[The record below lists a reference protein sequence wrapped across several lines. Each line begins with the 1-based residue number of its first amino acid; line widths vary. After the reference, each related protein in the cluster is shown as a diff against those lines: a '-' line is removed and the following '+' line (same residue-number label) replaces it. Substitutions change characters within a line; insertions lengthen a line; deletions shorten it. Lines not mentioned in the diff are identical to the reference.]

1 LEPPTPEEVAVFLFR
16 LILLP
21 PRLAF
26 GTTRLGFK
34 TARFLGI
41 RRLFFVGIGV
51 GIGLLIAP
59 VPGAEMRERLRAFLE
74 EQGLFEPAT
83 PLAAV
88 APSGNGFSTPASPA
102 TAPIT

>member
-1 LEPPTPEEVAVFLFR
+1 VFLFR

-41 RRLFFVGIGV
+41 RRLFFIGIGV

-74 EQGLFEPAT
+74 EQGLLEPVT
-83 PLAAV
+83 PPVAV
-88 APSGNGFSTPASPA
+88 APSGNGSPA
-102 TAPIT
+102 VASSATSPIT

>member
-1 LEPPTPEEVAVFLFR
+1 MFLFR

-26 GTTRLGFK
+26 GTTRLGYK

-41 RRLFFVGIGV
+41 RRLFLIGFGV

-74 EQGLFEPAT
+74 EQGFLEPET
-83 PLAAV
+83 PPVAV
-88 APSGNGFSTPASPA
+88 APSGNGSSTTAASA
-102 TAPIT
+102 STTPIT